1 MVDIQNIIY
10 DGLVLSACAALFIT
24 ITMRANPRIWLHD
37 YPKDI
42 QAMID
47 NLVPEHA
54 KALHKIYQ
62 IDGDGKYMERFK
74 KGGVQI
80 TEPAPEL
87 RSEMGK
93 IAQDTV
99 WTKWGNDQEK
109 RKLPGKKVLEAYLK
123 LIEKNTAANPFK

>member
-1 MVDIQNIIY
+1 
-10 DGLVLSACAALFIT
+10 
-24 ITMRANPRIWLHD
+24 
-37 YPKDI
+37 
-42 QAMID
+42 
-47 NLVPEHA
+47 
-54 KALHKIYQ
+54 
-62 IDGDGKYMERFK
+62 MERFK